1 MEIVVQKFGGSSLST
16 VDKIKQVAGQIR
28 ERKRDNLGIVVIV
41 SAMGNTTDELLELA
55 RAVSSDPDPRELD
68 MLLNTGEQIS
78 IALLSLA
85 LQELDLEA
93 VSFTAAQLNLTTTS
107 SHQKARIIDIDT
119 ARLHQE
125 LAAGK
130 IPVVAGYQGVA
141 ENNEY
146 TTLGRGGSDTS
157 AVALA
162 AKLEA
167 RCEIYTDVD
176 GIYTCDPGILTQA
189 RKLERISYEEMLEM
203 ASLGAEVIHPR
214 AVELAQKYEVP
225 LYVGRSCSSRR
236 GTVINGGIDYL
247 EASIVTG
254 LAVSDKDIEITLRNM
269 PGTSAGLAAV
279 FSSLAET
286 EINVDMISQLRDK
299 NGSMHLSFT
308 IPGTDLEQARK
319 IIGRN
324 REKWQIKDWW
334 FRKDVSK
341 ISVVGPGM
349 RSQPGVAA
357 RVFRLLADREVDIL
371 LVTTSEIKISWLV
384 PAGQKDKAA
393 AVIAR
398 DFGLAERAE
407 PGE

>member
-16 VDKIKQVAGQIR
+16 VDKIKQVAQQIK
-28 ERKRDNLGIVVIV
+28 ERKQEDLGIVVIV

-68 MLLNTGEQIS
+68 MLLNTGEQVS

-85 LQELDLEA
+85 LQELNLEA

-119 ARLHQE
+119 TRLHQE

-141 ENNEY
+141 KNNEY

-167 RCEIYTDVD
+167 SCEIYTDVD
-176 GIYTCDPGILTQA
+176 GIYTCDPGIIAEA

-203 ASLGAEVIHPR
+203 ASLGAEVIHSR
-214 AVELAQKYEVP
+214 AVELAQKYQVP
-225 LYVGRSCSSRR
+225 LYVGRSCSSHQ

-247 EASIVTG
+247 EASIITG
-254 LAVSDKDIEITLRNM
+254 LAVSDEDIEITLRNM

-279 FSSLAET
+279 FSSLAEAD
-286 EINVDMISQLRDK
+286 INVDMISQLRDK

-308 IPGTDLEQARK
+308 IPGTDLEKARK
-319 IIGRN
+319 IIDLHQ
-324 REKWQIKDWW
+324 EKWQVKDWW
-334 FRKDVSK
+334 FRQDVSK

-357 RVFRLLADREVDIL
+357 RVFQLLAEREIDIL

-384 PAGQKDKAA
+384 PTEQKEVSASL
-393 AVIAR
+393 IAQ
-398 DFGLAERAE
+398 DFGLTENLPE
-407 PGE
+407 D